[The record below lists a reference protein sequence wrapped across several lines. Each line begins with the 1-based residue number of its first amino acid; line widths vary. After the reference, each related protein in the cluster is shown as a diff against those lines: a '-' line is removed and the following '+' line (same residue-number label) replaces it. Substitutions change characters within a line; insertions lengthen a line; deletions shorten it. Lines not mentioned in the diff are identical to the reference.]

1 MAADQSAVA
10 ALVLSCQSAMD
21 AYHSAEGG
29 DGSKGNAKG
38 GTGSKGKGKGK
49 GKGKCKGKVKAKGQG
64 KVAKGN
70 GKDKDGSYKAGTYAW
85 QHDREYRALMRA
97 AMGIEDVEEPDPE
110 GSYNSSTTGSRSNIH
125 AWWSVFGPPEA
136 SQTFAWTNDPAHQ
149 DFQEPE
155 PEG

>member
-38 GTGSKGKGKGK
+38 GNGSKGKGKAKCK
-49 GKGKCKGKVKAKGQG
+49 GKDKGKVKAKGQG

-70 GKDKDGSYKAGTYAW
+70 RKNKDGSYKAGTYALASMVPQW
-85 QHDREYRALMRA
+85 MPDFDGAPF
-97 AMGIEDVEEPDPE
+97 DVV
-110 GSYNSSTTGSRSNIH
+110 TCFWIWR
-125 AWWSVFGPPEA
+125 SVFGTPDA
-136 SQTFAWTNDPAHQ
+136 SQTHTWTDDPAHQ